1 MIEVG
6 KYQKFKV
13 LRKSDLGY
21 MLGLDEEQVLL
32 HFRQATRELEIDE
45 VVEAFIY
52 YDSQSRIA
60 ATLDKPFIT
69 LDESNFVEV
78 VEIKKGMGVFV
89 NNNLP
94 KDMLLSK
101 DYLSEDFKQWPQIG
115 DKVLVRL
122 KLKQNKLNAKLLN
135 KSEILNKY
143 DTMTDYAVKEV
154 VKATIVR
161 ATTKA
166 YNALTEDGTYI
177 FIPIKQTREIYRL
190 GQEIEATII
199 SRHEDEYVATLNPF
213 KEELIDTDTKAI
225 IDYLKE
231 FDKLPLTAKSQS
243 EEIAKY
249 FSMSRKAF
257 KRALGNLYKEK
268 RVYFDEINTYLNEEE
283 SE

>member
-6 KYQKFKV
+6 KKQKFKV

-21 MLGLDEEQVLL
+21 MLSLDENEVLL
-32 HFRQATRELEIDE
+32 HFRQANRELEIDE
-45 VVEAFIY
+45 VVEAFVY
-52 YDSQSRIA
+52 YDSEQRIA
-60 ATLDKPFIT
+60 ATLDSPFIT
-69 LDESNFVEV
+69 IDESDFVEV
-78 VEIKKGMGVFV
+78 VEIKKGFGVFV

-101 DYLSEDFKQWPQIG
+101 DYLSDDFKQWPQIG

-122 KLKQNKLNAKLLN
+122 RLKQNRLNAKLLN
-135 KSEILNKY
+135 KTEILEKY
-143 DTMTDYAVKEV
+143 NEITEYAVKEV

-161 ATTKA
+161 ATPKA
-166 YNALTEDGTYI
+166 YNAITETGTYI
-177 FIPIKQTREIYRL
+177 FIPIKQTRDTYRL
-190 GQEIEATII
+190 GQNVEITIL
-199 SRHEDEYVATLNPF
+199 SKQDQEYVGTLNPF
-213 KEELIDTDTKAI
+213 KEELIDTDSQVI
-225 IDYLKE
+225 IDYIEKN
-231 FDKLPLTAKSQS
+231 DKLPLTAKSQS
-243 EEIAKY
+243 DEIAKY